1 MSETTFVLLKPDS
14 VARGLIGEIL
24 SRIEKKGLRIV
35 ALKLVKMDENLAN
48 RLYSI
53 HRGKKF
59 YDVLLKY
66 VTSGP
71 VVTMVVEGV
80 NAVKLMRKIV
90 GATDPDEAEMGSIRG
105 DYGTDITVNLI
116 HASDSLETAEKE
128 MEIFFESSQLI
139 SY

>member
-1 MSETTFVLLKPDS
+1 MGETTFVLLKPDS
-14 VARGLIGEIL
+14 VARGLIGEIIG
-24 SRIEKKGLRIV
+24 RIEKKGLRIV

-80 NAVKLMRKIV
+80 NAVKLMRILV

-105 DYGTDITVNLI
+105 DYGTDITINLI
-116 HASDSLETAEKE
+116 HASDSLETAERE
-128 MEIFFESSQLI
+128 MKIFFEQSHLI